1 MPEKPPPPVP
11 SSVPLAEALA
21 HDLRESRERLA
32 LAIEAADLGYWA
44 WDPRDD
50 LMTLSPR
57 VAAIFGLPADQVI
70 TRTDIRNLVHPAERD
85 IARQA
90 NERALREGVDYDMEY
105 RVIRPDG
112 VTVWVATR
120 GRLQKD
126 ASGQVV
132 RMLGVIQDIT
142 RRKEA
147 ERQRL
152 DLLEAERAA
161 RTEAE
166 KANRDKDEFLSIV
179 SHELRTPLNAI
190 LGWSQVLQLEAA
202 AMPELREGLAV
213 IERNGRAQ
221 AQIIED
227 LLDMSRIIS
236 GKVRL
241 EVQRV
246 DLPAVIDA
254 ALASMQPAA
263 DAKGLRL
270 QQVIDPQAGPV
281 SGDPARLQQVVWN
294 LLSNAIK
301 FTGKGGRISLTLARV
316 NSHVEIVVSDTGAG
330 ISPEFLPYVF
340 DRFRQ
345 EENST
350 QRRHG
355 GLGLGL
361 AIVKNLVE
369 LHGGSIEARSSGLGE
384 GATFRVSLPLTPLQA
399 NPAGGRQRH
408 PAAGTPAEPA
418 WASPDLRAVR
428 VLVVDDDLDSR
439 QLLKRLLEDCRAEVM
454 MAGSAQEA
462 LAALDAARFDVV
474 VSDIGMP
481 QRDGYDFIRELRA
494 RPADQGGRIPAVA
507 LTAFAR
513 SEDRTKAMLAGFDL
527 HIAKPVESRE
537 LCAVV
542 SRLAGRHARGG
553 A

>member
-1 MPEKPPPPVP
+1 MTDRSTSPEP
-11 SSVPLAEALA
+11 SSIPASETLAE
-21 HDLRESRERLA
+21 DLRESRERLA
-32 LAIEAADLGYWA
+32 LAIAAADLGYWA
-44 WDPRDD
+44 WNPRDD

-57 VAAIFGLPADQVI
+57 VAAIFGVPADQAI
-70 TRTDIRNLVHPAERD
+70 TRTDIRNLVHPDFRET
-85 IARQA
+85 ARLA
-90 NERALREGVDYDMEY
+90 NERAVREGVDYDIEY
-105 RVIRPDG
+105 RVVRPDG

-126 ASGQVV
+126 ASGQVI

-147 ERQRL
+147 EQQRL

-166 KANRDKDEFLSIV
+166 KANRAKDEFLSIV

-190 LGWSQVLQLEAA
+190 LGWSQVLQAEVGLT
-202 AMPELREGLAV
+202 PEIQEGLAV
-213 IERNGRAQ
+213 VERNARAQ

-241 EVQRV
+241 DVQRV
-246 DLPAVIDA
+246 DLPAVLDA

-270 QQVIDPQAGPV
+270 QKLVDPLAGPV

-301 FTGKGGRISLTLARV
+301 FTGKGGRVTLSLARV
-316 NSHVEIVVSDTGAG
+316 NSHVEVVVSDTGAG
-330 ISPEFLPYVF
+330 ISAEFLPYVF

-345 EENST
+345 EESST

-361 AIVKNLVE
+361 AIVKHLVE
-369 LHGGSIEARSSGLGE
+369 LHGGTIEAKSSGAGE
-384 GATFRVSLPLTPLQA
+384 GSTFRVSLPLAALHA
-399 NPAGGRQRH
+399 NPAGGHRRH
-408 PAAGTPAEPA
+408 PVAQTPTDSVWNP
-418 WASPDLRAVR
+418 PDLSGIS

-439 QLLKRLLEDCRAEVM
+439 LLLKRLLEDCRAKVT
-454 MAGSAQEA
+454 MAGYVQEA
-462 LAALDAARFDVV
+462 LDALDSRRFDVM

-481 QRDGYDFIRELRA
+481 QRDGYDLIRVVRA
-494 RPADQGGRIPAVA
+494 RPAEQGGRTPAVA

-513 SEDRTKAMLAGFDL
+513 SEDRTKAMIAGFDL
-527 HIAKPVESRE
+527 HIAKPVEPRE
-537 LCAVV
+537 LCAAVA
-542 SRLAGRHARGG
+542 RLALRVS
-553 A
+553 

>member
-1 MPEKPPPPVP
+1 MSMPDP
-11 SSVPLAEALA
+11 SSVPAFETMEN
-21 HDLRESRERLA
+21 DLVESRLRLA

-50 LMTLSPR
+50 MMTLSPR
-57 VAAIFGLPADQVI
+57 VAAIFGVPADRPI
-70 TRTDIRNLVHPAERD
+70 TRTEIRKLVHPEEREV
-85 IARQA
+85 ARQA
-90 NERALREGVDYDMEY
+90 NERAVRDGGDYDMEY

-126 ASGQVV
+126 ASGQVI

-142 RRKEA
+142 RRKES
-147 ERQRL
+147 EQQRL
-152 DLLEAERAA
+152 GLLDAERAA

-166 KANRDKDEFLSIV
+166 KANRAKDEFLSIV

-190 LGWSQVLQLEAA
+190 LGWTEVLKTEDGVT
-202 AMPELREGLAV
+202 PEIMNGLAV
-213 IERNGRAQ
+213 IERNVRAQ

-246 DLPAVIDA
+246 DLPRVIDA

-263 DAKGLRL
+263 DAKAIRL
-270 QQVIDPQAGPV
+270 QKIIDPHAGPV
-281 SGDPARLQQVVWN
+281 SGDPARVQQVVWN

-301 FTGKGGRISLTLARV
+301 FTPKGGRVSLTLARI
-316 NSHVEIVVSDTGAG
+316 NSHVEIVVSDTGSG

-345 EENST
+345 EQNAT
-350 QRRHG
+350 QRQHG

-361 AIVKNLVE
+361 AIVKHLVE
-369 LHGGSIEARSSGLGE
+369 LHGGSIESKSAGVGK
-384 GATFRVSLPLTPLQA
+384 GATFRIALPLTPLHTT
-399 NPAGGRQRH
+399 PADGHRRH
-408 PAAGTPAEPA
+408 PVSHAPAETVWNP
-418 WASPDLRAVR
+418 PDLQGIN

-439 QLLKRLLEDCRAEVM
+439 QLLKRLLEDCGAAVT
-454 MAGSAQEA
+454 MAAFVQEA
-462 LAALDAARFDVV
+462 LDVLDGTSFNVI

-481 QRDGYDFIRELRA
+481 NRDGYEFIRELRTRSPA
-494 RPADQGGRIPAVA
+494 RGGGTPAVA

-527 HIAKPVESRE
+527 HIAKPVEPRE

-542 SRLAGRHARGG
+542 SRLANRTH
-553 A
+553 

>member
-1 MPEKPPPPVP
+1 MPGNSFPPEPR
-11 SSVPLAEALA
+11 SVPLSETLEN
-21 HDLRESRERLA
+21 DLKESRVRLA
-32 LAIEAADLGYWA
+32 LAIDAADLGYWA

-50 LMTLSPR
+50 LMTMSPR
-57 VAAIFGLPADQVI
+57 VAAIFGLPPDQVI
-70 TRTDIRNLVHPAERD
+70 TRTDIRNLVHPDFRD
-85 IARQA
+85 MARQA
-90 NERALREGVDYDMEY
+90 NERAMREGVDYDVEY
-105 RVIRPDG
+105 RVVRPDG

-120 GRLQKD
+120 GRLQRD
-126 ASGQVV
+126 QTGQVI

-147 ERQRL
+147 EQQRVE
-152 DLLEAERAA
+152 LLEAERAA

-166 KANRDKDEFLSIV
+166 RANRAKDEFLSIV

-190 LGWSQVLQLEAA
+190 LGWSQVLHGEPDLS
-202 AMPELREGLAV
+202 PEVQEGLAV
-213 IERNGRAQ
+213 IERNARAQ

-246 DLPAVIDA
+246 DLTAVIDA
-254 ALASMQPAA
+254 ALASMQPATE
-263 DAKGLRL
+263 AKGLRL
-270 QQVIDPQAGPV
+270 QKLIDPQAGPV
-281 SGDPARLQQVVWN
+281 SGDPARLQQVIWN

-301 FTGKGGRISLTLARV
+301 FTGKGGRVTLTLARV
-316 NSHVEIVVSDTGAG
+316 NSHVEIDVTDTGAG
-330 ISPEFLPYVF
+330 ITPEFLPYVF

-361 AIVKNLVE
+361 AIVKHLVE
-369 LHGGSIEARSSGLGE
+369 LHGGSIDAQSPGTGLGS
-384 GATFRVSLPLTPLQA
+384 TFRVLLPLVPVHA
-399 NPAGGRQRH
+399 NPAGGHRRH
-408 PAAGTPAEPA
+408 PVTQHPSDSVWTPPN
-418 WASPDLRAVR
+418 LQGKK
-428 VLVVDDDLDSR
+428 VLVVDDDPDSR
-439 QLLKRLLEDCRAEVM
+439 QLLKRLLEECRARVT
-454 MAGSAQEA
+454 MAGSVAEA
-462 LAALDAARFDVV
+462 VAALDLEHFDVI

-481 QRDGYDFIRELRA
+481 VRDGYDFVRELRA
-494 RPADQGGRIPAVA
+494 RSVEQGGRTPAVA

-527 HIAKPVESRE
+527 HIAKPVEPRE
-537 LCAVV
+537 LCAAV
-542 SRLAGRHARGG
+542 SRLAIRQA
-553 A
+553 

>member
-1 MPEKPPPPVP
+1 VP
-11 SSVPLAEALA
+11 ATEALA

-32 LAIEAADLGYWA
+32 LAIDAADLGYWA
-44 WDPRDD
+44 WDPRND

-57 VAAIFGLPADQVI
+57 VAAIFGVPPDRPI
-70 TRTDIRNLVHPAERD
+70 TRTDIRKLVHPDEREV
-85 IARQA
+85 ARQA
-90 NERALREGVDYDMEY
+90 NERAMRDGVDYDIEY

-120 GRLQKD
+120 GRLQRD
-126 ASGQVV
+126 AAGQVV

-142 RRKEA
+142 RRKET
-147 ERQRL
+147 EQQRL

-166 KANRDKDEFLSIV
+166 KANRAKDEFLSIV

-190 LGWSQVLQLEAA
+190 LGWAQVLQAESGLTPGIE
-202 AMPELREGLAV
+202 EGLAV
-213 IERNGRAQ
+213 IERNARAQ

-246 DLPAVIDA
+246 DLPMVIDA

-270 QQVIDPQAGPV
+270 LKVVDPHAGPV

-301 FTGKGGRISLTLARV
+301 FTGKGGRVSLTLARI
-316 NSHVEIVVSDTGAG
+316 NSHVEIVVSDSGAG

-345 EENST
+345 EANST
-350 QRRHG
+350 QRQHG

-369 LHGGSIEARSSGLGE
+369 LHGGSIEARSSGAGE
-384 GATFRVSLPLTPLQA
+384 GATFRVSLPLTPLHA
-399 NPAGGRQRH
+399 NPAGGLRRH
-408 PAAGTPAEPA
+408 PVSPTPPESVWTA
-418 WASPDLRAVR
+418 PDLQGVE

-439 QLLKRLLEDCRAEVM
+439 HLLKRLLEDCRAAVA
-454 MAGSAQEA
+454 MAGSVQEA
-462 LAALDAARFDVV
+462 FSTLDGARFDVI

-481 QRDGYDFIRELRA
+481 LRDGYDFIRELRV
-494 RPADQGGRIPAVA
+494 RPAERGGRTPAVA

-527 HIAKPVESRE
+527 HIAKPVEPKE

-542 SRLAGRHARGG
+542 SRLAGRTR
-553 A
+553 

>member
-1 MPEKPPPPVP
+1 MPERPPTSDP
-11 SSVPLAEALA
+11 SSVPPFETLES
-21 HDLRESRERLA
+21 DLRESRERLA

-57 VAAIFGLPADQVI
+57 VAAIFGLPANAVI
-70 TRTDIRNLVHPAERD
+70 TRNDIRLLVHPEERE
-85 IARQA
+85 IARKA
-90 NERALREGVDYDMEY
+90 NERAVREGVDYDMEY

-126 ASGQVV
+126 ASGRPV

-147 ERQRL
+147 EKQRL

-166 KANRDKDEFLSIV
+166 KANRAKDEFLSIV

-190 LGWSQVLQLEAA
+190 MGWSEVLQAGEDLT
-202 AMPELREGLAV
+202 PDLREGLAV
-213 IERNGRAQ
+213 IERNARAQ

-241 EVQRV
+241 QVQRV
-246 DLPAVIDA
+246 DLPQVIEA

-263 DAKGLRL
+263 DAKDIRL
-270 QQVIDPQAGPV
+270 MKVIDPQAGPV

-301 FTGKGGRISLTLARV
+301 FTRKGGRINLALARI
-316 NSHVEIVVSDTGAG
+316 NSHVEFTVSDTGAG
-330 ISPEFLPYVF
+330 ISPEFLPFVF

-345 EENST
+345 EESAT
-350 QRRHG
+350 LRQHG

-361 AIVKNLVE
+361 AIVKHLVE
-369 LHGGSIEARSSGLGE
+369 LHGGSIDAQSAGAGK
-384 GATFRVSLPLTPLQA
+384 GATFRVSLPLTPLHA
-399 NPAGGRQRH
+399 HPEGIHRRH
-408 PAAGTPAEPA
+408 PTSPSPAASVWTP
-418 WASPDLRAVR
+418 PDLKGITA
-428 VLVVDDDLDSR
+428 LVVDDDLDSR
-439 QLLKRLLEDCRAEVM
+439 QLLKRLLEDCGAEVTLS
-454 MAGSAQEA
+454 GSVQEA
-462 LAALDAARFDVV
+462 LSALDSSRFDVV

-481 QRDGYDFIRELRA
+481 HRDGYDFIREMRI
-494 RPADQGGRIPAVA
+494 RGPDHGGRTPAIA

-527 HIAKPVESRE
+527 HIAKPVEPRE
-537 LCAVV
+537 LCAAVA
-542 SRLAGRHARGG
+542 RLAGRTR
-553 A
+553 

>member
-1 MPEKPPPPVP
+1 MKDAPYAGSEPPNPG
-11 SSVPLAEALA
+11 LER
-21 HDLRESRERLA
+21 DLRESRERLA

-44 WDPRDD
+44 WDPGDD

-57 VAAIFGLPADQVI
+57 VAAIFGVPADKPI
-70 TRTDIRNLVHPAERD
+70 TRTDIRNLVHPEEREV
-85 IARQA
+85 ARQA
-90 NERALREGVDYDMEY
+90 NERAMRDGVDYDMEY

-126 ASGQVV
+126 TSGKVV

-147 ERQRL
+147 EQQRL

-166 KANRDKDEFLSIV
+166 KANRAKDEFLSIV

-190 LGWSQVLQLEAA
+190 LGWTEVLKVDEALT
-202 AMPELREGLAV
+202 PDIREGLAV
-213 IERNGRAQ
+213 IERNAWAQ
-221 AQIIED
+221 AKIIED

-246 DLPAVIDA
+246 DLPVVIDA

-270 QQVIDPQAGPV
+270 QKVVDPSAGPV

-301 FTGKGGRISLTLARV
+301 FTGKGGRVSLTLARV
-316 NSHVEIVVSDTGAG
+316 NSHVEIVVSDNGTG

-345 EENST
+345 EESAT
-350 QRRHG
+350 QRQHG

-361 AIVKNLVE
+361 AIVKHLVE
-369 LHGGSIEARSSGLGE
+369 LHGGSIEVKSPGAGK
-384 GATFRVSLPLTPLQA
+384 GATFQVSLPLTPLHSHA
-399 NPAGGRQRH
+399 DESHRH
-408 PAAGTPAEPA
+408 HPVSRLPTDPVWTPPN
-418 WASPDLRAVR
+418 LRGVR
-428 VLVVDDDLDSR
+428 ALVVDDDLDSR
-439 QLLKRLLEDCRAEVM
+439 QLLKRLLEDCHAEVT
-454 MAGSAQEA
+454 MAGNVQEA
-462 LAALDAARFDVV
+462 LGALDHGHFEVI

-481 QRDGYDFIRELRA
+481 HRDGYDFIRELRG
-494 RPADQGGRIPAVA
+494 RPANQGGGTPAIA

-513 SEDRTKAMLAGFDL
+513 SEDRTRAMLAGFDL
-527 HIAKPVESRE
+527 HIAKPVDAKE

-542 SRLAGRHARGG
+542 SRLAVRTA
-553 A
+553 